1 MNINRR
7 AVPGM
12 KVRRFHN
19 GGKGPG
25 HPHPTPDTTN
35 YTNSAAER
43 INRQLFKESGG
54 EENPNT
60 ALSPAGAMGKW
71 QIMPNTQQDLQDRG
85 FIPVGL
91 DPFNPNDSK
100 IMRDGKINS
109 LLKTSFISNPPQP
122 IPEVN
127 KLARIYASYN
137 YGEGNVRKAL
147 NKAKE
152 LGVDIY
158 SDPRLWLKYL
168 PEETSNYVKYILF
181 DE

>member
-7 AVPGM
+7 AIPGM

-25 HPHPTPDTTN
+25 HPHVTPDTTN

-60 ALSPAGAMGKW
+60 AVSPAGAMGKW
-71 QIMPNTQQDLQDRG
+71 QIMPNTQIDLQDRG
-85 FIPVGL
+85 YIPEGL
-91 DPFNPNDSK
+91 DPFDPNDSK
-100 IMRDGKINS
+100 IMRDGKIAA
-109 LLKTSFISNPPQP
+109 LLKTSFISSPPQP

-152 LGVDIY
+152 SGVDIY
-158 SDPRLWLKYL
+158 SDPRLWLEYL

>member
-7 AVPGM
+7 TIPGM
-12 KVRRFHN
+12 RVRKFHE
-19 GGKGPG
+19 GGEVHE
-25 HPHPTPDTTN
+25 HPHSDTTN
-35 YTNSAAER
+35 YVSSAAER

-54 EENPNT
+54 EKNPNT
-60 ALSPAGAMGKW
+60 AVSPAGAMGKW
-71 QIMPNTQQDLQDRG
+71 QIMPSTQQDLENRG

-91 DPFNPNDSK
+91 DPFDANDSK
-100 IMRDGKINS
+100 IMRDGKINA
-109 LLKTSFISNPPQP
+109 LLKTSFISNPPQS

-152 LGVDIY
+152 YGVDIY
-158 SDPRLWLKYL
+158 GDPKLWLDYL

>member
-25 HPHPTPDTTN
+25 HPHPDTTN

-54 EENPNT
+54 ENNPDI
-60 ALSPAGAMGKW
+60 AVSPAGAMGRW

-91 DPFNPNDSK
+91 DPFDANDSK

-137 YGEGNVRKAL
+137 FGEGNVRKAL

-152 LGVDIY
+152 SGVDIY
-158 SDPRLWLKYL
+158 GDPRQWLEYL